1 MEAVMD
7 INLLLW
13 VLFAV
18 LVVLYLM
25 KRHSRIKKG
34 A

>member
-1 MEAVMD
+1 MD
-7 INLLLW
+7 TNLMLW

-18 LVVLYLM
+18 LVVLYMM